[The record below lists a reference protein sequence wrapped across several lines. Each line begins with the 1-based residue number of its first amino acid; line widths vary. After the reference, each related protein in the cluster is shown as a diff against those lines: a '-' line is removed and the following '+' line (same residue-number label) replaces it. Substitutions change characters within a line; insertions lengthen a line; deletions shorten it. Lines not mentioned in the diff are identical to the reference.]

1 MKIKISIS
9 VKRWSSHLQLETS
22 GCAQTDN
29 HSDRDTNKN
38 DNFLHQLIAQK
49 KKEFIH
55 NIYYDAAHDIEILE
69 TETNGKF
76 K

>member
-1 MKIKISIS
+1 MKIKIPIS
-9 VKRWSSHLQLETS
+9 VRRWSSHLQLETS

-29 HSDRDTNKN
+29 HSDRNTNKN

-49 KKEFIH
+49 KRIY
-55 NIYYDAAHDIEILE
+55 NMYYDAAHDIEILE
-69 TETNGKF
+69 TEINGKY